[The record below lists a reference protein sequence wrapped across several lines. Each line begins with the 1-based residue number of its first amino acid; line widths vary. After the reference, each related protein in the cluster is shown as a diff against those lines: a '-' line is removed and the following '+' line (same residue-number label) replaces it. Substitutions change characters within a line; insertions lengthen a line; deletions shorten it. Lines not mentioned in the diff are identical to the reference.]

1 MQVSES
7 GAITWATQ
15 SGVHSGEYTADVVVT
30 DSLGASATQQ
40 FKVVVDGAPVV
51 ESIDA
56 ITLKVGGKVQFT
68 VVASDPEDGQ
78 LTYKA
83 LNNPDGFKGNARNGL
98 KGKFSWATKNAT
110 GGDYQIDIEVA
121 DVVGLKSVVSVQVA
135 INANVAPTIE
145 AMDPIAVVTGGS
157 VQVQVV
163 ANDVDDDNATLRYVL
178 DNAPDGMQVSADGLV
193 EWSVDTEAETA
204 THSITVIV
212 LDGENAMGKQV
223 LEVTVDANKAP
234 TIEAIAPI
242 VAKVG
247 DKVRVT
253 VSATDP
259 EGGDLSYNALA
270 LPEGVKG
277 SSRNGLKGKFIW
289 TTDDAKDGSYTIDIE
304 VSDDSG
310 GKAVIAIQITLE
322 ADTALTLL
330 SASAVVGPFAP
341 EAAAV
346 IDENGQTI
354 TVAKVGGMRFY
365 KLQSADDT
373 KLKIT
378 SIAMQDDNVVMAYE
392 PAGE

>member
-1 MQVSES
+1 
-7 GAITWATQ
+7 
-15 SGVHSGEYTADVVVT
+15 VT

-110 GGDYQIDIEVA
+110 GGDYKIDIEVA

-145 AMDPIAVVTGGS
+145 AMDPVAVVTGGS

-193 EWSVDTEAETA
+193 EWSVGTEAETA

-259 EGGDLSYNALA
+259 EGGGLSYSALA

-346 IDENGQTI
+346 IDENAKTI